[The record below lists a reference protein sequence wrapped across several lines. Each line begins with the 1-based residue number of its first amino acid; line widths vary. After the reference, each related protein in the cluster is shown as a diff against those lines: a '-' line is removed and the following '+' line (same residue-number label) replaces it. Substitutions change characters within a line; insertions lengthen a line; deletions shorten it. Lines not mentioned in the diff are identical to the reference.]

1 MTTSHLKPRKSG
13 CPLFFNLSMERK
25 RGRPK
30 KPKRELRSKPLR
42 ILLNQDER
50 QSIDAAARGES
61 METST
66 WARAQLLAAAK
77 GK

>member
-1 MTTSHLKPRKSG
+1 
-13 CPLFFNLSMERK
+13 MEKK

-42 ILLNQDER
+42 ILLNPNER
-50 QSIDAAARGES
+50 ESIDAAARGQS

-66 WARAQLLAAAK
+66 WARAVLLSAAK
-77 GK
+77 GD